1 MNETTERIESLVS
14 QKRIKL
20 HVFEPSN
27 RKIWTVVGKS
37 EEHWLD
43 PESHFCSC
51 QAYYFGRIN
60 AKDDCY
66 HLEAQKLA
74 EKQTKFE
81 IIKFSDEEYLDFI
94 KSIIKD
100 L

>member
-1 MNETTERIESLVS
+1 MNYTDEKIELLVS
-14 QKRIKL
+14 QKRVKL
-20 HVFEPSN
+20 HIFEPSN

-43 PESHFCSC
+43 PESNFCSC

-60 AKDDCY
+60 GKDDCY
-66 HLEAQKLA
+66 HLLAQKLA
-74 EKQTKFE
+74 QKQTKFDV
-81 IIKFSDEEYLDFI
+81 IKFSDEEYYDFVR
-94 KSIIKD
+94 SIIKG